1 MSHKRNVDVPLL
13 SDCKY
18 FCFVSGELPRSCKDV
33 KSLKGVTDDGEYF
46 LKVKGKTLKVRFSN
60 RLMVYAFPKG
70 ARGPCVCSSL
80 PLAFSTSSFLG
91 IPFARDAWQNY
102 GFSLSGVLFWD
113 ADWQPKGVRD
123 PCKWGCREFFRSV
136 WIQVRNA
143 FNSELS
149 NVFVCYGNIFLSWV
163 ERVFFW
169 FRLHNPT
176 ECPYNGSR
184 REDCQC
190 RKDYTAAGFSTFSKV
205 RLDLNTMQIISE

>member
-1 MSHKRNVDVPLL
+1 MFQLQT
-13 SDCKY
+13 DCA
-18 FCFVSGELPRSCKDV
+18 FSQ
-33 KSLKGVTDDGEYF
+33 GVEDT
-46 LKVKGKTLKVRFSN
+46 
-60 RLMVYAFPKG
+60 
-70 ARGPCVCSSL
+70 VCSPQF
-80 PLAFSTSSFLG
+80 PLALPTFSFLG
-91 IPFARDAWQNY
+91 IPFAYLAWQNHD
-102 GFSLSGVLFWD
+102 FSPPGVLLWD

-123 PCKWGCREFFRSV
+123 PCKWRCRELFRSIR
-136 WIQVRNA
+136 IQVRNP
-143 FNSELS
+143 FSSELP
-149 NVFVCYGNIFLSWV
+149 NVFDCCGNIFRSWV